1 MSAFVSRLCYEYVT
15 CCGTSRRCESSAFYL
30 YLLTLRRSHSLLA
43 LNGPGRPNY
52 GNGLMSPPSS
62 GEDAI
67 SVIHTFFTL
76 SFFPLPN
83 SGSSVVRV
91 RGFFSWLYPRSFILP
106 QFALQVHGACHWPHL
121 PFIPTPPCLCVLLP
135 SSRSFYRP
143 SLSPR
148 TVASTVPPVA
158 RQQRVILAILRRA
171 SSRNAT
177 APAQAHLVGSA
188 L

>member
-1 MSAFVSRLCYEYVT
+1 MDL
-15 CCGTSRRCESSAFYL
+15 
-30 YLLTLRRSHSLLA
+30 
-43 LNGPGRPNY
+43 GRPNY

-76 SFFPLPN
+76 FFFPLPY
-83 SGSSVVRV
+83 SGSSVV
-91 RGFFSWLYPRSFILP
+91 RGFFSWLYPRSFIPP

-121 PFIPTPPCLCVLLP
+121 PFIPPFCLCVRLS
-135 SSRSFYRP
+135 SSRSFYQH
-143 SLSPR
+143 SLSLR

-158 RQQRVILAILRRA
+158 RQPRDILATLRRA

-177 APAQAHLVGSA
+177 APAQVHLVGSA